1 VIQARQLLRPLAC
14 AAGLASTL
22 GTRHQHVPA
31 TCAPNEEDH
40 FRSLMAASSL
50 DPAVHYSDLSAM
62 GLATICDV
70 MAYGGGDLQRT
81 PPSTTSLKEI
91 VKHCGTLDAAA
102 WGQHDGTQPQKVLYN
117 SCLQGFT
124 TLVAMCQASH
134 GEALKRVMDSAI
146 STSGL
151 SGVSAADL
159 KERAEWRKYPKPK
172 VKELIDA
179 AEAMY
184 NCEFAAA
191 RRCDELTLVNTFTDL
206 MDNTLT
212 VAGLRD
218 KAYGRHHALMSDADR
233 QGHREG
239 YVVLDT
245 TQKKAEET
253 KTWRVAQ
260 VLSLINVCLESIV
273 VAAASV
279 THHPPAGNSY
289 GVVNKGRADETNVPF
304 SLSTKMKVHEA
315 YIGLSGNATPG
326 WLVDHW
332 HNQFLKYVCTD
343 NRGAAEAPGWLVEK
357 ALNKEWMKPDM
368 SRLHPSAETTAPA
381 EAAASQAS
389 RGSWGDFLAG
399 R

>member
-1 VIQARQLLRPLAC
+1 MRWLIQSRQLLRPLAC

-22 GTRHQHVPA
+22 GARRQHVSTA
-31 TCAPNEEDH
+31 CAPSEEDH
-40 FRSLMAASSL
+40 FKALMTACTL
-50 DPAVHYSDLSAM
+50 DPAVYYTGVSTM
-62 GLATICDV
+62 GLGTICNV
-70 MAYGGGDLQRT
+70 MAYGGGDLQKT
-81 PPSTTSLKEI
+81 PPSATSLKEI
-91 VKHCGTLDAAA
+91 VKHCGAGDAAA
-102 WGQHDGTQPQKVLYN
+102 WGQHDGSQPQKVLYN
-117 SCLQGFT
+117 SCLQAFT

-172 VKELIDA
+172 VKELVDA

-233 QGHREG
+233 QGHRDG

-245 TQKKAEET
+245 SQKKAEET

-279 THHPPAGNSY
+279 THHPPAGNTY
-289 GVVNKGRADETNVPF
+289 GVVNKGRADGENLPCT
-304 SLSTKMKVHEA
+304 LHVHT
-315 YIGLSGNATPG
+315 SRTP
-326 WLVDHW
+326 
-332 HNQFLKYVCTD
+332 
-343 NRGAAEAPGWLVEK
+343 
-357 ALNKEWMKPDM
+357 
-368 SRLHPSAETTAPA
+368 PSAPTPHGMRRGGGGGGGDGETCALCAQKRT
-381 EAAASQAS
+381 SHS
-389 RGSWGDFLAG
+389 RC
-399 R
+399 RRR